1 MTAEAIYSVEVP
13 EDWTDHYGHMNEGYY
28 VVAASDASWA
38 FQALLGIG
46 TDYYDETGFAIVTVE
61 SHIRYLDDVQKGET
75 LTFDSMVLAFD
86 ARKIH
91 IGHVMRIGDKVC
103 GTFECLWLHLNQKEG
118 GLGEMPEA
126 VQERLREH
134 LCEPLPDWAGRQVAL
149 KKKKV

>member
-13 EDWTDHYGHMNEGYY
+13 DSWTDHYGHMNEGYY

-75 LTFDSMVLAFD
+75 LTFDSTVLAFD

-91 IGHVMRIGDKVC
+91 IGHVMRIGDRIC
-103 GTFECLWLHLNQKEG
+103 GTFECLWLHLNHKEG

-126 VQERLREH
+126 VQQKLREH
-134 LCEPLPDWAGRQVAL
+134 LSDPAPDWAGRQVAL
-149 KKKKV
+149 KKKKA